1 MKENTNKTREFLK
14 VLKGGDFMSNI
25 VVYLKAEQS
34 VAVRDE
40 KVKLKDI
47 ATIYCRDPEI
57 KYNLQKLEVMQFSK
71 EHDNKKV
78 ISILSLI
85 EMIKKEYRE
94 IEIQN
99 VGEAD
104 TIIFYHC
111 PKPKNKYWQY
121 AKIISVCII
130 VFFGA
135 AITIM
140 AYNNDV
146 DIEKLFSNVYLLF
159 TGVRTENPTVIHF
172 FYSLGLTA
180 GVLIFFNHIMKKRL
194 TDDPTPF
201 EVQMRLYEKNV
212 NDTFIISAG
221 RKGAEKDVDE

>member
-1 MKENTNKTREFLK
+1 
-14 VLKGGDFMSNI
+14 MSNI
-25 VVYLKAEQS
+25 IVYLKAEQS

-57 KYNLQKLEVMQFSK
+57 KCNLEKLEVMQFPRK
-71 EHDNKKV
+71 KDNKQV
-78 ISILSLI
+78 ISVLSLI
-85 EMIKKEYRE
+85 EMMKKEYRE

-99 VGEAD
+99 IGETD
-104 TIIFYHC
+104 IIVFYHC
-111 PKPKNKYWQY
+111 PKKKNKYWQY
-121 AKIISVCII
+121 TKIVGVCII

-146 DIEKLFSNVYLLF
+146 DLEKLFSNVYLLF
-159 TGVRTENPTVIHF
+159 TGVRTDNPTVIHF
-172 FYSLGLTA
+172 FYSLGLTF
-180 GVLIFFNHIMKKRL
+180 GVLIFFNHIMKKRI

-201 EVQMRLYEKNV
+201 EVQMRLYEKDV
-212 NDTFIISAG
+212 NDTFIVSAG
-221 RKGAEKDVDE
+221 RKEKEKDVDE

>member
-1 MKENTNKTREFLK
+1 
-14 VLKGGDFMSNI
+14 MSNI
-25 VVYLKAEQS
+25 VVYLKGEQS

-57 KYNLQKLEVMQFSK
+57 KHNLEKLEIMQFPK
-71 EHDNKKV
+71 KQDNKQV
-78 ISILSLI
+78 ISVLSLI
-85 EMIKKEYRE
+85 EMMKKEYRE

-99 VGEAD
+99 IGETD
-104 TIIFYHC
+104 IIVFYHC
-111 PKPKNKYWQY
+111 PKTQKKYWQY
-121 AKIISVCII
+121 AKIIGVCII

-146 DIEKLFSNVYLLF
+146 DLEKLFSNIYLLF
-159 TGVRTENPTVIHF
+159 TGVQTDNPTVIHL
-172 FYSLGLTA
+172 FYSLGLTV
-180 GVLIFFNHIMKKRL
+180 GVLLFFNHIMKKRL

-201 EVQMRLYEKNV
+201 EVQMRLYERDV
-212 NDTFIISAG
+212 NDTFIISSG
-221 RKGAEKDVDE
+221 RKEEEKDVDE